1 MDTIEVEPLPTATPD
16 YARLVDKT
24 LLTDWNS
31 ARINLDAVCTEADKL
46 YSEGKLTVGEVGAIA
61 GLVITRSRE
70 IIAGGPPAKK
80 PTRRKR
86 RSQSVG

>member
-1 MDTIEVEPLPTATPD
+1 MDTIEVEPLPFGTTD
-16 YARLVDKT
+16 YARLTDKT
-24 LLTDWNS
+24 LKTDWNS
-31 ARINLDAVCTEADKL
+31 ARIDLDAICTEADRL

>member
-24 LLTDWNS
+24 LLTDWNR

-70 IIAGGPPAKK
+70 IIAGGPPDKK
-80 PTRRKR
+80 PKRRKR
-86 RSQSVG
+86 RPQSVG